1 MEKLKTGV
9 MAYALKEVLN
19 HPNQLIE
26 DNINQKDVQEAIYQ
40 LQDIFE
46 GKAFLKNKSKNKKYV
61 DNTVHIRLRDIVDLI
76 KMKLRL
82 ADYVDFNSEPIVV
95 LHSKSGQKINTKV
108 SISYPT
114 QHEEDSLAN
123 QRFYAC
129 SYLINS
135 LVKMLLP
142 YVGKTDFANTKEYFE
157 MEMKRRKELEKQKEE
172 LINEAEV

>member
-19 HPNQLIE
+19 HPNKLIE

-46 GKAFLKNKSKNKKYV
+46 GKAFIKNKSKNNKYV

-82 ADYVDFNSEPIVV
+82 ADYVDYNSEPIVV
-95 LHSKSGQKINTKV
+95 LQSKSGQKINTKV

-114 QHEEDSLAN
+114 QYDQDTLSN
-123 QRFYAC
+123 QRLYAS
-129 SYLINS
+129 SYLVTQ
-135 LVKMLLP
+135 LVKILLP
-142 YVGKTDFANTKEYFE
+142 YADRGNFADCKEYFE
-157 MEMKRRKELEKQKEE
+157 MEIKRRNELELKKEE